1 METCYLYVFNSFYNT
16 YAYLCDLKKLF
27 DDLCSRWYYFSL
39 LCFCFK
45 NLDLIDRQTTQF
57 DFSRSIL
64 FVIFI
69 SCGSKLL
76 VFTPQTIRYS
86 TFLPVFI
93 SSNFDCVFF
102 MSYIIGSIFSAT
114 HFKHFDFI
122 EWFNLN
128 SNPKS
133 LFEISLS
140 FAFNNVSTYSIKF
153 FIIIEIHIIRINSNP
168 AFLDIFVFSFHN
180 LDLCQHVLFHQ
191 SLLPTCVF

>member
-45 NLDLIDRQTTQF
+45 NLDFSTIDRQTTQF
-57 DFSRSIL
+57 DFSRIIL

-76 VFTPQTIRYS
+76 VFTTQTIRYS

-102 MSYIIGSIFSAT
+102 MSYIIGSIFSTT

-133 LFEISLS
+133 LFEISL
-140 FAFNNVSTYSIKF
+140 
-153 FIIIEIHIIRINSNP
+153 INDFSVD
-168 AFLDIFVFSFHN
+168 FLVCF
-180 LDLCQHVLFHQ
+180 
-191 SLLPTCVF
+191 

>member
-45 NLDLIDRQTTQF
+45 NLDFSTIDRQTTQF

-69 SCGSKLL
+69 SCGSRLL

-102 MSYIIGSIFSAT
+102 MSYIIGSIFSTT

-133 LFEISLS
+133 PFEISL
-140 FAFNNVSTYSIKF
+140 
-153 FIIIEIHIIRINSNP
+153 INDFSVD
-168 AFLDIFVFSFHN
+168 FLVCF
-180 LDLCQHVLFHQ
+180 
-191 SLLPTCVF
+191 